1 LSIPEPISR
10 RETLWELGSLRCV
23 LITTKS
29 PASFAV
35 HVFHGDSPV
44 CMERC
49 ENAADATVVSERLR
63 EMFKDR
69 HDG

>member
-1 LSIPEPISR
+1 
-10 RETLWELGSLRCV
+10 V
-23 LITTKS
+23 LITTKG

-49 ENAADATVVSERLR
+49 DNAADAAVRAERFRQLF
-63 EMFKDR
+63 EDR
-69 HDG
+69 AV